1 MRVLGRE
8 TRGQN
13 ESEMGG
19 RMVEE
24 IWPCLHHQPVLQP
37 GGLSKSIYDGTRKTV
52 N

>member
-24 IWPCLHHQPVLQP
+24 DFSSAVSAPSAGPP
-37 GGLSKSIYDGTRKTV
+37 AGGVEQEHL
-52 N
+52 